1 MRRFSLSLPRQV
13 STIIRRPGVSTTS
26 AWMLIFSRPS
36 SSAKSGCSQ
45 PIGNT
50 ASRVACGRMNRLPPV
65 ASNST
70 ILVTVTSPICHFI
83 AASPM
88 DDEVWEYAPI
98 ERAREIAMSSHTVR
112 EVVLDLFR
120 SFGMTTIFG
129 NPGSTELPM
138 FRDFPDDFRYVLGLQ
153 EAVVVGM
160 ADGYAQATRNSGL
173 VNLHSAAGVGHA
185 LGNVFT
191 AYKNQT
197 PLVIIAGQQARSI
210 LPFEPFLFAERAP
223 EFPRPYVKWSCEP
236 ARAEDVPA
244 AIARAYYTAMQPPR
258 GPTFVSIPVDD
269 WDRSCEPLAPRPV
282 STAVRGDLGLL
293 RKIAEALSAAD
304 RPAFVVGASVA
315 RDDAWDEVIALA
327 ERHRARVW
335 AAPNSG
341 RNSFPEDHP
350 LFAGFLAADR
360 EKIVASLAGHDLI
373 LVLGAPVF
381 TYHVEGSGPHIPEGA
396 LLYQLVD
403 DPAVA
408 AWAPVGRAVVTS
420 LKSGIRD
427 LLKGPHPLL
436 RPAPGE
442 RAPAPVLPGPAL
454 TDRYLMQQV
463 ALLRPKGS
471 IIVEEAPSSRAA
483 MHDYLRIAD
492 RDGFYTCASGGLGH
506 GLPAAIGVALGRPGK
521 KIVALLGDGSSM
533 YAIQGLWTA
542 SQLALGITFVIIKNR
557 RYEALVEFGRHFGLQ
572 RTVGT
577 SLPNIDFCAL
587 ARGQGA
593 KAIAVDRHDAL
604 DDALRT
610 AFAAVTEPTL
620 VEVAVD

>member
-1 MRRFSLSLPRQV
+1 
-13 STIIRRPGVSTTS
+13 
-26 AWMLIFSRPS
+26 
-36 SSAKSGCSQ
+36 
-45 PIGNT
+45 
-50 ASRVACGRMNRLPPV
+50 
-65 ASNST
+65 
-70 ILVTVTSPICHFI
+70 
-83 AASPM
+83 
-88 DDEVWEYAPI
+88 
-98 ERAREIAMSSHTVR
+98 MSSHTVR

-173 VNLHSAAGVGHA
+173 VNLHSATGVGHA

-197 PLVIIAGQQARSI
+197 PLVITAGQQARSI

-335 AAPNSG
+335 ASPNSG
-341 RNSFPEDHP
+341 RNSFPENHS

-360 EKIVASLAGHDLI
+360 EKIVASLKGHDLI

-381 TYHVEGSGPHIPEGA
+381 TYHVEGFGPHVPDGA
-396 LLYQLVD
+396 SLYQLVD

-408 AWAPVGRAVVTS
+408 AWAPVGLAVVTS
-420 LKSGIRD
+420 LKPGIRD
-427 LLKGPHPLL
+427 LLAGPDP
-436 RPAPGE
+436 RPRVAPPE
-442 RAPAPVLPGPAL
+442 RVSSPPVSGPAL
-454 TDRYLMQQV
+454 SDKYLMQQV
-463 ALLRPKGS
+463 AALRPKGS
-471 IIVEEAPSSRAA
+471 VIVEEAPSSRAA
-483 MHDYLRIAD
+483 MHEHLPIVD

-506 GLPAAIGVALGRPGK
+506 GLPAAIGIALARPREK
-521 KIVALLGDGSSM
+521 VIALLGDGSSM
-533 YAIQGLWTA
+533 YAIQGLWSA
-542 SQLALGITFVIIKNR
+542 AQLALGITFVIIKNQ
-557 RYEALVEFGRHFGLQ
+557 RYEALLEFGRHFGLQ
-572 RTVGT
+572 RTIGT
-577 SLPNIDFCAL
+577 TLPNIDFCAL
-587 ARGQGA
+587 ARGHG
-593 KAIAVDRHDAL
+593 IAAVSVDRRDAL
-604 DDALRT
+604 DGALRSAFETT
-610 AFAAVTEPTL
+610 AEPTL
-620 VEVAVD
+620 VEVAID